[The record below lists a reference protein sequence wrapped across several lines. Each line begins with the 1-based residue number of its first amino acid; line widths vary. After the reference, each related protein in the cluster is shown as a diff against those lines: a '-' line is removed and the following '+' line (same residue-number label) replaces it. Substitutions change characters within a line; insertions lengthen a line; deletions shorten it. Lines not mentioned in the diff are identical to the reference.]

1 MTLIAELAADAR
13 ARVRAAPGGRAWEP
27 RQSARDI
34 TGHLAGEAMG
44 GAAVESIGVWI
55 GAASLAVAHCR
66 KARASPLGSR

>member
-1 MTLIAELAADAR
+1 MTLIAGLAADAR

-44 GAAVESIGVWI
+44 GAALEPIGVWI
-55 GAASLAVAHCR
+55 VDVPLAAAHRR
-66 KARASPLGSR
+66 KARAGPLGS